1 MKKDDKEEMAA
12 LRRRI
17 KELEKA
23 IAVSRMETAARDIM
37 IDLAEEYFNIPIR
50 NHPGGKQ

>member
-1 MKKDDKEEMAA
+1 MKKDDKEECEA

-50 NHPGGKQ
+50 ENPKIGH